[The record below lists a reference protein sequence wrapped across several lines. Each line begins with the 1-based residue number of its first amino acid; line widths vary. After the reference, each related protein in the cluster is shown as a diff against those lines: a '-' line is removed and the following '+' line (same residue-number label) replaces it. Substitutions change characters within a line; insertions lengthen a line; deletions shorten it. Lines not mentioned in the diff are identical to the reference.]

1 MIAPASMLLV
11 GAAWDD
17 MLIWLMK
24 TDLRLYQTI
33 RDFSCVRRSTPD
45 DSLAMPKLRLK
56 ETFRSG
62 TSIDRQ
68 TIE

>member
-17 MLIWLMK
+17 MLIWLTK
-24 TDLRLYQTI
+24 TDLRLYHTF
-33 RDFSCVRRSTPD
+33 RDSSCVCHSTPD
-45 DSLAMPKLRLK
+45 DPSALPILRLK
-56 ETFRSG
+56 ETFRGG